1 MCGAFMCFLVQY
13 KDSEGWNAII
23 YAARNGHA
31 ECVEE
36 LLTRRRDAINIT
48 SKVCIVVVVEV
59 RVCVLLL
66 CVLCWCYRH
75 SH

>member
-48 SKVCIVVVVEV
+48 SKVRIVVVVVEV
-59 RVCVLLL
+59 RVCVAVMFA
-66 CVLCWCYRH
+66 VLVLPP
-75 SH
+75 